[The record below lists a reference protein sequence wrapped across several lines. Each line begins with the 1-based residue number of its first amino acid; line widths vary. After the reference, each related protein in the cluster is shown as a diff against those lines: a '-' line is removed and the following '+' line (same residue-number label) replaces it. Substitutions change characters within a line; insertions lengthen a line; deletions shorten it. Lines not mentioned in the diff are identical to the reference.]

1 MKQTAGPTGSFTGT
15 DTATQRA
22 LFAGW
27 NASSGAHR
35 WQISGRN
42 DDHSQF
48 DGKHTYALAYGYQLT
63 DALRAQLLRIHGYRA
78 DVVEFVASQHTPR
91 NTLLRAV
98 RTGAAPRATDESD
111 YLALVETWRV
121 QPKLAELLA

>member
-1 MKQTAGPTGSFTGT
+1 MAAIGLFVTTLSFLITTPGVIEPSAGIAGALSSTGQFLIK
-15 DTATQRA
+15 DAA
-22 LFAGW
+22 LLGVAVW
-27 NASSGAHR
+27 
-35 WQISGRN
+35 
-42 DDHSQF
+42 
-48 DGKHTYALAYGYQLT
+48 TLT